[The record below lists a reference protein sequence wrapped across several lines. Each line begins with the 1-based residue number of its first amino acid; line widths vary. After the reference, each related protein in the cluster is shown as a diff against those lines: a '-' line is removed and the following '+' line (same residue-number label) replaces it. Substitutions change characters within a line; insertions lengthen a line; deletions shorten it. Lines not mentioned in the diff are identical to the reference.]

1 MFCKEHGI
9 TWVDLPT
16 DSHLKLLSGYAL
28 ADPSRLARTLAD
40 AGISVRSVSNS
51 RDCQLILG
59 PHGQETDGVRPGPAA
74 AKRRHGMAKAMEAVQ
89 LAGRLGARSVQL
101 WLGCPS
107 YARWFTWPG
116 SEVSWDD
123 NLRDLAAALGEVHAG
138 LPPGV
143 RISLEPH
150 PKQVVY
156 DAETMRQ
163 LLDMAGFDIG

>member
-1 MFCKEHGI
+1 
-9 TWVDLPT
+9 
-16 DSHLKLLSGYAL
+16 
-28 ADPSRLARTLAD
+28 
-40 AGISVRSVSNS
+40 
-51 RDCQLILG
+51 
-59 PHGQETDGVRPGPAA
+59 
-74 AKRRHGMAKAMEAVQ
+74 
-89 LAGRLGARSVQL
+89 RSVQR

-163 LLDMAGFDIG
+163 LLDMAGFDIGVCYDPANVRATCADPIAFLDVI